1 MPIVRIGNET
11 AQEGHSDAA
20 GVLQH
25 RPLPGRRITTAHIP
39 ADRTLAEAFADITH
53 PRGVWAHH
61 GQPGTKPAWVESDNA
76 ALEDLLRSHFGCGA
90 RPDGWE
96 VD

>member
-1 MPIVRIGNET
+1 MIVRIGNES
-11 AQEGHSDAA
+11 AQEGYHDDKGA
-20 GVLQH
+20 LQH

-61 GQPGTKPAWVESDNA
+61 GAGKPAWVESDNP
-76 ALEDLLRSHFGCGA
+76 ALETLLHSHFGCGE

-96 VD
+96 EDGR